1 MQNGNSFA
9 HKFAHFVL
17 RYRWWFIATCIIAV
31 LTAAS
36 GMRFLNFSN
45 DYRVFFAEDNP
56 ELLAFQNLE
65 NNYSKDDNVLIVI
78 APKDKNVFSRDTLD
92 IIEKYTKA
100 AWQIPY
106 SIRVDSLSNFQ
117 HTYAN
122 ADEMVV
128 SDLVRNARQLSDAE
142 LDNIRNIALHEPQL
156 VKRNVSEQGHVTG
169 INITVHLPG
178 KNPVIE
184 GPEVAKHARQLA
196 DNIRAEHPDVDI
208 YLTGMVMLDTAFG
221 EVSQQDMQTLMPI
234 TFLVVLI
241 SIGLLLRG
249 WTGTFASLWVIL
261 SSIVTAMG
269 LAGWFGVTLSPPVAS
284 APTIILTLAVANA
297 VHILVTFF
305 QNMHHKL
312 TKYNAMAESLRIN
325 LQPVFLTSMTT
336 ALGFLTMNFSDSPPF
351 NDLGTIVAIGILTS
365 FILSV
370 TFLPALMMLL
380 PVKQPKPRANDSTLI
395 EKLAEFI
402 IRYQNKLL
410 IGMTILFIVLAAF
423 LPRNEL
429 NDEWVDY
436 FDKDFQFRVDT
447 DFTTDNLTGL
457 YRIDYSLNA
466 NGQGG
471 ISEPDYLTKLNKFA
485 DWYEKQPEVVHVNT
499 LSDTI
504 KRLNKNMHGDDPAYY
519 RLPENRDLSA
529 QYLLLYEM
537 SLPYGLDLTNQ
548 INLDKSATRLTVTTE
563 TISVKQILAL
573 EERAQGWLTTHAPD
587 IQSDGSGTSIMFAHI
602 GQRNII
608 SMLLGTSLALILI
621 SFILLIAFKSP
632 KIGAIS
638 LIPNLIPGIMGF
650 GLWGILVGQVGMGLA
665 VVAGLTLGIVVDDT
679 VHFLS
684 KYLRG
689 RREKGLNSEDAVR
702 YAFSTVGTA
711 LVFTSI
717 TLVAGFMVL
726 AVSTFKMNAHMGML
740 TSITIIF
747 ALIADFLLLPPLL
760 MKLDREKEKEKE
772 ENNSDTDDAAVQPAS
787 A

>member
-9 HKFAHFVL
+9 NKFAHLVL
-17 RYRWWFIATCIIAV
+17 RYRWWIIVTSIIAV
-31 LTAAS
+31 LAAAS
-36 GMRFLNFSN
+36 GGRLLAFSN

-56 ELLAFQNLE
+56 ELLAFQNME

-78 APKDKNVFSRDTLD
+78 APKDKNVFSRNTLD
-92 IIEKYTKA
+92 IVEKYTKA

-117 HTYAN
+117 HTYAKG
-122 ADEMVV
+122 DDMVV
-128 SDLVRNARQLSDAE
+128 ADLVRHAKQLSNDE
-142 LDNIRNIALHEPQL
+142 LDKIRDIALHEPQL

-169 INITVHLPG
+169 INVTVQLPG
-178 KNPVIE
+178 KDPVSE
-184 GPEVAKHARQLA
+184 GPEVTQHARQLA
-196 DNIRAEHPDVDI
+196 DKIRAEHPEVDV
-208 YLTGMVMLDTAFG
+208 YLTGMVMLNTAFG
-221 EVSQQDMQTLMPI
+221 EVSQQDMQTLMPM
-234 TFLVVLI
+234 TFLVVLV

-261 SSIVTAMG
+261 FSIMTAMG
-269 LAGWFGVTLSPPVAS
+269 LAGWMGITLSPPVAS

-297 VHILVTFF
+297 VHVLVTFF
-305 QNMHHKL
+305 HNMRLKL
-312 TKYNAMAESLRIN
+312 SKHNAMTESLRIN
-325 LQPVFLTSMTT
+325 LQPVSLTSMTT

-351 NDLGTIVAIGILTS
+351 HDLGNIVAIGVLTS

-370 TFLPALMMLL
+370 TFLPALMMVL
-380 PVKQPKPRANDSTLI
+380 PVKHPRPLGEDSTLM
-395 EKLAEFI
+395 EKLAEFT
-402 IRYQNKLL
+402 IRFQNKLL
-410 IGMTILFIVLAAF
+410 LGMTAIFIMLVASI
-423 LPRNEL
+423 PQNEL

-436 FDKDFQFRVDT
+436 FDKSFQFRVDT
-447 DFTTDNLTGL
+447 DYTTNNLTGL

-466 NGQGG
+466 ADQGG
-471 ISEPDYLTKLNKFA
+471 ISEPDYLAKLDKFT

-504 KRLNKNMHGDDPAYY
+504 RRLNKNMHGDDPAYY
-519 RLPENRDLSA
+519 RLPENRNLSA

-537 SLPYGLDLTNQ
+537 SLPYGLDLNNQ
-548 INLDKSATRLTVTTE
+548 INVDKSATRLTVTTE
-563 TISVKQILAL
+563 TISVTQILDL
-573 EERAQGWLTTHAPD
+573 EQRAQSWLTTNAPD
-587 IQSDGSGTSIMFAHI
+587 IQSDGTGTSIMFAHI
-602 GQRNII
+602 GQRNIK
-608 SMLLGTSLALILI
+608 SMLLGTSIALIII
-621 SFILLIAFKSP
+621 SFILVFAFKSF

-638 LIPNLIPGIMGF
+638 LIPNLIPGAMGF

-726 AVSTFKMNAHMGML
+726 AMSTFKMNAHMGML

-747 ALIADFLLLPPLL
+747 ALVADFLLLPPLL
-760 MKLDREKEKEKE
+760 MKLDRETEGE
-772 ENNSDTDDAAVQPAS
+772 SDSDEDGAVIEPAS